1 VRASSSGEMRGSA
14 EAALK
19 SSRKRNLAGRIEAEA
34 ESIWKTG
41 RENELSELEILS
53 SETEL
58 NDRFDGDSMRE
69 VVLEERE
76 DKSHIYLPDKCIGC
90 ATCVAACPKGELVI
104 GSVGAVARGLID
116 KDFIEKRRKACV
128 FCGICAKSCP
138 TGALAV
144 RKGGVEEAEEKE
156 GGTSYLSRAIPPTTV
171 DDKCVHCGLCADVC
185 PQGCIVVEDRM
196 LARDGSLKV
205 EGKTIIDQECC
216 VHCGW
221 CEAVCPVDAITVS
234 KPFSGTFF
242 RDESVCQTCRTCVDT
257 CPCAALFNREP
268 GPGETVEKVT
278 HRIDA
283 CIFCGACSVACPV
296 GAITVEKT
304 AILPEMKMK
313 AGLEKRILGKTA
325 RPTLTS
331 VLVTDREACLGCGN
345 CVIACPVNALSDPY
359 LAAGHL
365 NELDNKPLL
374 EVENGAIVVVDQDV
388 CGSCATCSLIC
399 PTEAIWLERRDL
411 L

>member
-1 VRASSSGEMRGSA
+1 
-14 EAALK
+14 L
-19 SSRKRNLAGRIEAEA
+19 
-34 ESIWKTG
+34 
-41 RENELSELEILS
+41 
-53 SETEL
+53 
-58 NDRFDGDSMRE
+58 MRE
-69 VVLEERE
+69 VLLELRE
-76 DKSHIYLPDKCIGC
+76 DKSHVYYPDKCIGC

-116 KDFIEKRRKACV
+116 KEFIEKRRDACV
-128 FCGICAKSCP
+128 FCGICARSCP
-138 TGALAV
+138 VGALAV
-144 RKGGVEEAEEKE
+144 RKEEKE
-156 GGTSYLSRAIPPTTV
+156 GAKEKPKEKPEEQEAESYLSKAILPTTV
-171 DDKCVHCGLCADVC
+171 DDRCVHCGLCAEVC
-185 PQGCIVVEDRM
+185 PQGCITVEDRV
-196 LARDGSLKV
+196 LAQDGSLRV
-205 EGKTIIDQECC
+205 EGKTVVDQEAC

-221 CEAVCPVDAITVS
+221 CAAICPVDAITVN

-242 RDESVCQTCRTCVDT
+242 RDESICQACRTCVDT
-257 CPCAALFNREP
+257 CPCDALFNREF
-268 GPGETVEKVT
+268 GPGEIVEKVT

-313 AGLEKRILGKTA
+313 AGLEKRVLGKTA

-331 VLVTDREACLGCGN
+331 TLVTDRDACLGCGN
-345 CVIACPVNALSDPY
+345 CVIVCPVNALSDPY

-374 EVENGAIVVVDQDV
+374 EVENGAIVVVDQDL

-399 PTEAIWLERRDL
+399 PTEAIWLERRETV
-411 L
+411 